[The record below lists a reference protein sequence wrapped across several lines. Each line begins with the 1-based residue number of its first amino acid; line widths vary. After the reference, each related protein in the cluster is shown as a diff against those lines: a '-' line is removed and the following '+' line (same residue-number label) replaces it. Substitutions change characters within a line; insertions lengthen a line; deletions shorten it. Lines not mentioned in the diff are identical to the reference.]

1 MPLRPRDTVADD
13 RSSSD
18 AEMLTPSPP
27 TRNAASKKRPL
38 PSAPS
43 DNEAPAAKKPA
54 KTRGRPRKDH
64 RDSNGGDQPPQRKI
78 TKQAADATN
87 AGLVDL
93 VSNLARAKLT
103 YSRLATEKAKYTE
116 SVLMKQ
122 RELEEA
128 RLATVEAQR
137 GADTEKTKHAISLQE
152 ARSHTVMLQ
161 TTLARLQKENTDVAP
176 RRNPSPTRTPLS
188 TLSVFAPSAAHASG
202 AFSASDFVYRNP
214 TRASPFTS
222 AHTPGPSFPAN
233 TFPHST
239 STFAPAPSSQHVSPF
254 APAPSAQN
262 VSPFAPAPSAQ
273 HTYPFATA
281 QTQAPSSSATTLPT
295 RTSSF
300 AGQFRA
306 SNLPTASTSASTSAG
321 PRAPQHRPSQR
332 TRRLEFDAA
341 AADSLG

>member
-1 MPLRPRDTVADD
+1 MPLRPKDTMADD

-27 TRNAASKKRPL
+27 TRNTASKKRPL

-137 GADTEKTKHAISLQE
+137 AADTEKTKHAISLQE

-161 TTLARLQKENTDVAP
+161 TTLARLQKENTDAAP

-214 TRASPFTS
+214 TRASPF
-222 AHTPGPSFPAN
+222 
-233 TFPHST
+233 
-239 STFAPAPSSQHVSPF
+239 APAPSSQHVSPF
-254 APAPSAQN
+254 APPPSAQN

-281 QTQAPSSSATTLPT
+281 QTQAPSSSATMLPT

-341 AADSLG
+341 AAAAADSLG